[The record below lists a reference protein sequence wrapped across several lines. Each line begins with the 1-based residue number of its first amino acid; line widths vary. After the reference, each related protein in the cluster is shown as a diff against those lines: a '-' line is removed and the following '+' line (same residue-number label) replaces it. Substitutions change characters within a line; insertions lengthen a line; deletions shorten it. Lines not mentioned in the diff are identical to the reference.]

1 MKALTNINARSLADA
16 VAAASAAAARGQAFA
31 FSGGGTDLIQQIKDG
46 TNQADVLINLRTVRE
61 ARAVVVSPTETL
73 IGGLITLS
81 ELAEHAALT
90 GPWAV
95 LREAA
100 ASVGTPQ
107 IRNAATLA
115 GNITQRPWCWYYRNG
130 FPCFKAGGSH
140 CFSEHGE
147 HQQHAI
153 FGGGPSFSVHPSD
166 LAPALVALGATFE
179 VLGPDGP
186 RHLTAAELFVLP
198 SQNPARENTLGAT
211 DLLTGVRIPTP
222 AAGYGQHLSENHRPG
237 RLDPCRSQR
246 GGGAAGRGR
255 AHTDSQRGVG
265 RRGADAVAPARGRT
279 VAARAIPVCS
289 RGRPGGRPRHCPR
302 ATVGQ
307 EWPQGAD
314 DQRGCRACVAAS
326 GPGVSCTPRPRYH
339 GGREHA
345 DVGSCAPTGDG
356 CGGPHR
362 LSRVCAS
369 QVMVKTLTRY
379 SSLPLDGGG
388 QGGGDAG
395 QGVYG
400 VHFPPSSPFP
410 ATASAE
416 GRQFNVP
423 PSPARG
429 EGTEDTII
437 ENT

>member
-16 VAAASAAAARGQAFA
+16 VAAASAAAARGQVFA

-46 TNQADVLINLRTVRE
+46 TNRADVLINLRTVRE

-115 GNITQRPWCWYYRNG
+115 GNITQRPWCWYYRHG

-222 AAGYGQHLSENHRPG
+222 AVDMVSTYLKITDRAAWTHAEVSVAVVLQVEGTRIQAASVVLGGVAPMPWRLSEVEQW
-237 RLDPCRSQR
+237 LR
-246 GGGAAGRGR
+246 GQAL
-255 AHTDSQRGVG
+255 S
-265 RRGADAVAPARGRT
+265 
-279 VAARAIPVCS
+279 
-289 RGRPGGRPRHCPR
+289 
-302 ATVGQ
+302 ATVIGQ
-307 EWPQGAD
+307 AGALAIA
-314 DQRGCRACVAAS
+314 QAQPLAKNGHKVAMTSAAVERALL
-326 GPGVSCTPRPRYH
+326 
-339 GGREHA
+339 
-345 DVGSCAPTGDG
+345 
-356 CGGPHR
+356 R
-362 LSRVCAS
+362 LVR
-369 QVMVKTLTRY
+369 
-379 SSLPLDGGG
+379 
-388 QGGGDAG
+388 
-395 QGVYG
+395 
-400 VHFPPSSPFP
+400 
-410 ATASAE
+410 
-416 GRQFNVP
+416 
-423 PSPARG
+423 
-429 EGTEDTII
+429 
-437 ENT
+437 

>member
-16 VAAASAAAARGQAFA
+16 AALASAAAARGQAFA

-46 TNQADVLINLRTVRE
+46 TNRADVLINLRTVRE

-81 ELAEHAALT
+81 ELAAHAALT

-186 RHLTAAELFVLP
+186 RHLTAAELFALP

-211 DLLTGVRIPTP
+211 ELLTGVRIPTP
-222 AAGYGQHLSENHRPG
+222 AVDTVSTYLKITDRAAWTHAEVSVAVVLQVEGTRIQTASVVL
-237 RLDPCRSQR
+237 
-246 GGGAAGRGR
+246 GG
-255 AHTDSQRGVG
+255 
-265 RRGADAVAPARGRT
+265 VAPMPWRLPEVEQWLRGQALSAP
-279 VAARAIPVCS
+279 VAGQAGARAIAHAQPLAKNGHKVPMTS
-289 RGRPGGRPRHCPR
+289 AAVER
-302 ATVGQ
+302 ALL
-307 EWPQGAD
+307 
-314 DQRGCRACVAAS
+314 
-326 GPGVSCTPRPRYH
+326 
-339 GGREHA
+339 
-345 DVGSCAPTGDG
+345 
-356 CGGPHR
+356 R
-362 LSRVCAS
+362 LVR
-369 QVMVKTLTRY
+369 
-379 SSLPLDGGG
+379 
-388 QGGGDAG
+388 
-395 QGVYG
+395 
-400 VHFPPSSPFP
+400 
-410 ATASAE
+410 
-416 GRQFNVP
+416 
-423 PSPARG
+423 
-429 EGTEDTII
+429 
-437 ENT
+437 

>member
-1 MKALTNINARSLADA
+1 MKALTNINTRSLADA

-46 TNQADVLINLRTVRE
+46 TNQADVVINLRTVRE

-153 FGGGPSFSVHPSD
+153 FGGGPSFIVHPSD

-179 VLGPDGP
+179 VTGPEGP
-186 RHLTAAELFVLP
+186 RRIVAADFFVLP
-198 SQNPARENTLGAT
+198 SQNPARENALVAT
-211 DLLTGVRIPTP
+211 ELLTGVRIPTP
-222 AAGYGQHLSENHRPG
+222 AADVVSTYLKITDREAWTHAEVSVAVVLHVDGERIRTAGVVLGGVAPIPWRLTEVEHFLSG
-237 RLDPCRSQR
+237 TSLS
-246 GGGAAGRGR
+246 A
-255 AHTDSQRGVG
+255 
-265 RRGADAVAPARGRT
+265 AVAGQAGALAIAQARPLAKNGHKLPMTSVAVERALMRLAPA
-279 VAARAIPVCS
+279 
-289 RGRPGGRPRHCPR
+289 
-302 ATVGQ
+302 
-307 EWPQGAD
+307 
-314 DQRGCRACVAAS
+314 
-326 GPGVSCTPRPRYH
+326 
-339 GGREHA
+339 
-345 DVGSCAPTGDG
+345 
-356 CGGPHR
+356 
-362 LSRVCAS
+362 
-369 QVMVKTLTRY
+369 
-379 SSLPLDGGG
+379 
-388 QGGGDAG
+388 
-395 QGVYG
+395 
-400 VHFPPSSPFP
+400 
-410 ATASAE
+410 
-416 GRQFNVP
+416 
-423 PSPARG
+423 
-429 EGTEDTII
+429 
-437 ENT
+437 

>member
-16 VAAASAAAARGQAFA
+16 VAAASAAAARGQVFA

-46 TNQADVLINLRTVRE
+46 TNRADVLINLRTVRE

-115 GNITQRPWCWYYRNG
+115 GNITQRPWCWYYRHG

-179 VLGPDGP
+179 VLGLDGP

-222 AAGYGQHLSENHRPG
+222 AVDMVSTYLKITDRAAWTHAEVSVAVVLQVEGTRIQAASVVLGGVAPMPWRLSEVEQW
-237 RLDPCRSQR
+237 LR
-246 GGGAAGRGR
+246 GQAL
-255 AHTDSQRGVG
+255 S
-265 RRGADAVAPARGRT
+265 
-279 VAARAIPVCS
+279 
-289 RGRPGGRPRHCPR
+289 
-302 ATVGQ
+302 ATVIGQ
-307 EWPQGAD
+307 AGALAIA
-314 DQRGCRACVAAS
+314 QAQPLAKNGHKVAMTSAAVERALL
-326 GPGVSCTPRPRYH
+326 
-339 GGREHA
+339 
-345 DVGSCAPTGDG
+345 
-356 CGGPHR
+356 R
-362 LSRVCAS
+362 LVR
-369 QVMVKTLTRY
+369 
-379 SSLPLDGGG
+379 
-388 QGGGDAG
+388 
-395 QGVYG
+395 
-400 VHFPPSSPFP
+400 
-410 ATASAE
+410 
-416 GRQFNVP
+416 
-423 PSPARG
+423 
-429 EGTEDTII
+429 
-437 ENT
+437 

>member
-1 MKALTNINARSLADA
+1 MKALTNINARSLVDA

-61 ARAVVVSPTETL
+61 ARALVVAPTEIL

-90 GPWAV
+90 GPWTV

-115 GNITQRPWCWYYRNG
+115 GNLTQRPWCWYYRNG

-166 LAPALVALGATFE
+166 LAPALAALGTTFE

-186 RHLTAAELFVLP
+186 RHLTAAELFILP
-198 SQNPARENTLGAT
+198 SQNPARENTLGAM

-222 AAGYGQHLSENHRPG
+222 AVDMVSTYLKITDRAAWTHAEVSVAVVLQIESTRIQTASVVL
-237 RLDPCRSQR
+237 
-246 GGGAAGRGR
+246 GG
-255 AHTDSQRGVG
+255 
-265 RRGADAVAPARGRT
+265 VAPMPWRLPEVEQWLRGQALSAPVADQAGALAIAHAQPLARNGHKVPMT
-279 VAARAIPVCS
+279 SAAVERALL
-289 RGRPGGRPRHCPR
+289 
-302 ATVGQ
+302 
-307 EWPQGAD
+307 
-314 DQRGCRACVAAS
+314 
-326 GPGVSCTPRPRYH
+326 
-339 GGREHA
+339 
-345 DVGSCAPTGDG
+345 
-356 CGGPHR
+356 R
-362 LSRVCAS
+362 LVR
-369 QVMVKTLTRY
+369 
-379 SSLPLDGGG
+379 
-388 QGGGDAG
+388 
-395 QGVYG
+395 
-400 VHFPPSSPFP
+400 
-410 ATASAE
+410 
-416 GRQFNVP
+416 
-423 PSPARG
+423 
-429 EGTEDTII
+429 
-437 ENT
+437 

>member
-61 ARAVVVSPTETL
+61 ARAVVVSPTETR
-73 IGGLITLS
+73 IGGLITLR

-115 GNITQRPWCWYYRNG
+115 GNITQRPWCWYYRHG

-222 AAGYGQHLSENHRPG
+222 AVDTVSTYLKITDRAAWTHAEVSVAVVLQGEGPRIHTASVVL
-237 RLDPCRSQR
+237 
-246 GGGAAGRGR
+246 GG
-255 AHTDSQRGVG
+255 
-265 RRGADAVAPARGRT
+265 VAPMPWRLPEVEQWLRGQALSAP
-279 VAARAIPVCS
+279 VAGQAGALAIAHAQPLAKNGHKVPMTS
-289 RGRPGGRPRHCPR
+289 
-302 ATVGQ
+302 
-307 EWPQGAD
+307 
-314 DQRGCRACVAAS
+314 AAS
-326 GPGVSCTPRPRYH
+326 ERALPRLVR
-339 GGREHA
+339 
-345 DVGSCAPTGDG
+345 
-356 CGGPHR
+356 
-362 LSRVCAS
+362 
-369 QVMVKTLTRY
+369 
-379 SSLPLDGGG
+379 
-388 QGGGDAG
+388 
-395 QGVYG
+395 
-400 VHFPPSSPFP
+400 
-410 ATASAE
+410 
-416 GRQFNVP
+416 
-423 PSPARG
+423 
-429 EGTEDTII
+429 
-437 ENT
+437 

>member
-16 VAAASAAAARGQAFA
+16 VAAASAVAARGQAFA

-61 ARAVVVSPTETL
+61 ARAVVVSPTETR
-73 IGGLITLS
+73 IGGLITLR

-198 SQNPARENTLGAT
+198 SQNPTRENTLRAT

-222 AAGYGQHLSENHRPG
+222 AVDTVSTYLKITDRAAWTHAEVSVAVVLQVEGPRIQTASVVL
-237 RLDPCRSQR
+237 
-246 GGGAAGRGR
+246 GG
-255 AHTDSQRGVG
+255 
-265 RRGADAVAPARGRT
+265 VAPMPWRLPEVEQWLRGQ
-279 VAARAIPVCS
+279 ALS
-289 RGRPGGRPRHCPR
+289 
-302 ATVGQ
+302 ATVSGQ
-307 EWPQGAD
+307 AGALAIA
-314 DQRGCRACVAAS
+314 QAQPLAKNGHKVPMTSAAVERALLHLV
-326 GPGVSCTPRPRYH
+326 R
-339 GGREHA
+339 
-345 DVGSCAPTGDG
+345 
-356 CGGPHR
+356 
-362 LSRVCAS
+362 
-369 QVMVKTLTRY
+369 
-379 SSLPLDGGG
+379 
-388 QGGGDAG
+388 
-395 QGVYG
+395 
-400 VHFPPSSPFP
+400 
-410 ATASAE
+410 
-416 GRQFNVP
+416 
-423 PSPARG
+423 
-429 EGTEDTII
+429 
-437 ENT
+437 

>member
-61 ARAVVVSPTETL
+61 ARAVVMSPTETL

-130 FPCFKAGGSH
+130 FPCFKAGGSY

-211 DLLTGVRIPTP
+211 ELLTGVRIPTP
-222 AAGYGQHLSENHRPG
+222 AVDTVSTYLKITDR
-237 RLDPCRSQR
+237 
-246 GGGAAGRGR
+246 AAWTH
-255 AHTDSQRGVG
+255 AEVSV
-265 RRGADAVAPARGRT
+265 AV
-279 VAARAIPVCS
+279 VL
-289 RGRPGGRPRHCPR
+289 
-302 ATVGQ
+302 Q
-307 EWPQGAD
+307 
-314 DQRGCRACVAAS
+314 
-326 GPGVSCTPRPRYH
+326 
-339 GGREHA
+339 
-345 DVGSCAPTGDG
+345 
-356 CGGPHR
+356 
-362 LSRVCAS
+362 
-369 QVMVKTLTRY
+369 
-379 SSLPLDGGG
+379 
-388 QGGGDAG
+388 
-395 QGVYG
+395 
-400 VHFPPSSPFP
+400 
-410 ATASAE
+410 
-416 GRQFNVP
+416 
-423 PSPARG
+423 G
-429 EGTEDTII
+429 EGTHIQTASVVLGGVAPMPWRLPEVEQWLRGQALSATVAGQAGALAVAHAQPLAKNGHKVPMTSAAV
-437 ENT
+437 ERALLRLVR

>member
-1 MKALTNINARSLADA
+1 MKALTNINARSLVDA
-16 VAAASAAAARGQAFA
+16 VAAASTAAARGQAFA

-46 TNQADVLINLRTVRE
+46 TNQADVLVNLRTVRE

-179 VLGPDGP
+179 ILGPDGP

-211 DLLTGVRIPTP
+211 EILTGVRIPTP
-222 AAGYGQHLSENHRPG
+222 AAEVVSTYLKITDRAAWTHAEVSVAVVLHVEGERIRTASVVLGGVAPMPWRLTAVEHFLRGTSLS
-237 RLDPCRSQR
+237 
-246 GGGAAGRGR
+246 A
-255 AHTDSQRGVG
+255 
-265 RRGADAVAPARGRT
+265 AVAGQAGALAIANARPLAKNGHKVPMTSAAVERALMRLAPA
-279 VAARAIPVCS
+279 
-289 RGRPGGRPRHCPR
+289 
-302 ATVGQ
+302 
-307 EWPQGAD
+307 
-314 DQRGCRACVAAS
+314 
-326 GPGVSCTPRPRYH
+326 
-339 GGREHA
+339 
-345 DVGSCAPTGDG
+345 
-356 CGGPHR
+356 
-362 LSRVCAS
+362 
-369 QVMVKTLTRY
+369 
-379 SSLPLDGGG
+379 
-388 QGGGDAG
+388 
-395 QGVYG
+395 
-400 VHFPPSSPFP
+400 
-410 ATASAE
+410 
-416 GRQFNVP
+416 
-423 PSPARG
+423 
-429 EGTEDTII
+429 
-437 ENT
+437 

>member
-16 VAAASAAAARGQAFA
+16 VAAAGAAATRGQAFA

-61 ARAVVVSPTETL
+61 ARAVVVSPTETR

-115 GNITQRPWCWYYRNG
+115 GNITQRPWCWYYRSG

-186 RHLTAAELFVLP
+186 RHLTAAEFFVLP
-198 SQNPARENTLGAT
+198 RQNPARENTLGAT

-222 AAGYGQHLSENHRPG
+222 AVDTVSTYLKITDRAAWTHAEVSVAVVLQVEGTRIQTASVVL
-237 RLDPCRSQR
+237 
-246 GGGAAGRGR
+246 GG
-255 AHTDSQRGVG
+255 
-265 RRGADAVAPARGRT
+265 VAPMPWRLPEVEQWLRGQALSAT
-279 VAARAIPVCS
+279 VAGQAGALAIVQAQPLAKNGHKVPMTS
-289 RGRPGGRPRHCPR
+289 
-302 ATVGQ
+302 
-307 EWPQGAD
+307 
-314 DQRGCRACVAAS
+314 AA
-326 GPGVSCTPRPRYH
+326 V
-339 GGREHA
+339 E
-345 DVGSCAPTGDG
+345 CALL
-356 CGGPHR
+356 R
-362 LSRVCAS
+362 LVR
-369 QVMVKTLTRY
+369 
-379 SSLPLDGGG
+379 
-388 QGGGDAG
+388 
-395 QGVYG
+395 
-400 VHFPPSSPFP
+400 
-410 ATASAE
+410 
-416 GRQFNVP
+416 
-423 PSPARG
+423 
-429 EGTEDTII
+429 
-437 ENT
+437 